1 MVDAETELPMPWCDA
16 KWRYDA
22 GGEASEV
29 GSYKPSHENEV
40 LTLISYEPEPEAEEE
55 VGLVPSAARKS
66 LPKDARVRAIPRGR
80 LQYVVFDILVSN
92 SAPCHAKGC
101 AERFR
106 ILETLMRRLRK
117 HSPHVRLTKSTA
129 GVRTREQL
137 QVPH

>member
-66 LPKDARVRAIPRGR
+66 LPKDTRVRAIPRGR
-80 LQYVVFDILVSN
+80 FVLARIQPPEMQLRHNASPQAGCSTSSSTYWSATAPRATPRGAQSASVSWR
-92 SAPCHAKGC
+92 P
-101 AERFR
+101 
-106 ILETLMRRLRK
+106 
-117 HSPHVRLTKSTA
+117 
-129 GVRTREQL
+129 
-137 QVPH
+137 